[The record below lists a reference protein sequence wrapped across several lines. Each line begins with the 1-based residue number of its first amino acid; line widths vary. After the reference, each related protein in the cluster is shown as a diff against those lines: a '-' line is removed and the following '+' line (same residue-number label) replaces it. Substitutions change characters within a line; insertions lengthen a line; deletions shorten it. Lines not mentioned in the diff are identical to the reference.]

1 MSSPQFSSKMLETL
15 KRTWLLYESITYS
28 TTVFWSI
35 CLEKANFANFVSHPL
50 GENLLKDL
58 FWQKWWILKA
68 LKLQKLENAN
78 FAHFVSR
85 SLGEK
90 LVKHLFWQKWWIL
103 KTLKLQKLEYAN
115 FAHFVSR
122 SLGEKLLK
130 HIFWQKWGIL
140 KVLKLQKL
148 KNASRPLGE
157 KLPKDLFWQNWRLLK
172 ALKQKLENA
181 KFVHLVSFPLW
192 WKTTKT
198 PVWTKLESF
207 QNFEAAAS
215 NIWKGNL
222 YPFCK
227 PLIGEKTT

>member
-1 MSSPQFSSKMLETL
+1 MFHFWCRRYNFLLQFSSKMLKML
-15 KRTWLLYESITYS
+15 KRTWLLYESIIYS

-35 CLEKANFANFVSHPL
+35 CLEKAT
-50 GENLLKDL
+50 
-58 FWQKWWILKA
+58 
-68 LKLQKLENAN
+68 

-85 SLGEK
+85 PLGEK

-130 HIFWQKWGIL
+130 HLFWQKWGIL

-148 KNASRPLGE
+148 KNASRPLE

-181 KFVHLVSFPLW
+181 KFVHLVSFLLW

-198 PVWTKLESF
+198 LVWTKLEIF
-207 QNFEAAAS
+207 QNFEADAS

-227 PLIGEKTT
+227 QPYLWKTT